1 MNVHEGKGLLVQPL
15 FAGDRMLRM
24 VAAVGIALILCAMAW
39 GGAEPPQKWRTSHF
53 VENNFREGPS
63 SDVPTVYHRD
73 GFLPFVRSGEKPVTE
88 DRLPQ
93 GTGAV
98 VIFCYVQGSDGR
110 AKTHAGEYP
119 LPDAAVQV
127 SDSEI
132 KIILQTDW
140 NGYVVAA
147 LPVGKYEISVRGMI
161 RQIVVKERQTQL
173 VPIRAGKRM
182 VN

>member
-1 MNVHEGKGLLVQPL
+1 MKVVVVMGAIFVLL
-15 FAGDRMLRM
+15 ACGC
-24 VAAVGIALILCAMAW
+24 AL
-39 GGAEPPQKWRTSHF
+39 GGEAKTLQKWQTSHF